1 VAVDDRSHLG
11 DVRRDPTLAGSFGGS
26 ASPTET
32 IDLSSLFGGDL
43 SSSGRPDLQDVK
55 TTSFGKLLHAIP
67 IPTFLVDRTGRVIFA
82 NQAWRK
88 IPPDYQSLEG
98 QELSSIFPRKVYVQ
112 KARTLLEK
120 VLATRKTQV
129 FEAPLL
135 IKSSRVWARMHLRS
149 LRMRSD
155 RSVLVLVE
163 DLTAEKKQMLQDKKY
178 RRVLKQAHANLEKSV
193 QERTRELSKT
203 NEQMRREIS
212 DRKRAEQR
220 LELAGRVISGARE
233 AIFIADADGRIVD
246 VNDAFCR
253 ITGRAKAHVVGQ
265 DLAMF
270 DWGPDHNGFRQGIW
284 QELIENGEWQ
294 GEVWD
299 RHGNGELYPI
309 LLSLNA
315 LRNDGTEISHFVGFF
330 SDITRIKRTQ
340 ERLSR
345 LAHYDSLT
353 GLPNRLLF
361 NDRLEQAIASAARH
375 NQLVAVMML
384 DLDRFKNINDTMGHR
399 FGDKFLVALGR
410 RFSVCLRETDTVC
423 RLGGDEFAF
432 ILTGI
437 VQSQDVAHVARKI
450 MDEVSRPVVLD
461 GREVFIT
468 ASAGISI
475 YPSDSRKV
483 GRLLQNADTA
493 MYHAKDHGKNHF
505 QFFSQEMNAT
515 VLKRMKF
522 ENILRIGMS
531 ADQFLLHYQPM
542 VDTESG
548 RMIGMEALLRFRHPN
563 LGVVSAANLVPVAEE
578 TGLIVPLGDWVLRSA
593 CAQNRSWQR
602 MGLPP
607 FKVSVNVS
615 GRQLKD
621 RRMAANIMKI
631 LEQTGLEPEFL
642 EIELTESVMIEDAD
656 RSIQILAQLKDAGIG
671 ISIDDFGRGFSSL
684 SYLRDLPID
693 KIKIDRS
700 FLRDISPNSY
710 EQALVKAVLTVAHSQ
725 QLNVVAEGVETEEQF
740 RFLRSLG
747 CDQVQG
753 FLFARPTTVERVTE
767 ILRNNSP
774 LGPRFL

>member
-88 IPPDYQSLEG
+88 ITPDYQSLEG

>member
-1 VAVDDRSHLG
+1 MAVDERSHRGTVL
-11 DVRRDPTLAGSFGGS
+11 RDPTLAVSVSGV
-26 ASPTET
+26 ASSTET

-43 SSSGRPDLQDVK
+43 TPAGKPDLQDVT

-67 IPTFLVDRTGRVIFA
+67 IPTFLVDRTGRVVFA

-88 IPPDYQSLEG
+88 ITPDYRRLEG

-112 KARTLLEK
+112 KARSLLEK

-135 IKSSRVWARMHLRS
+135 IQGSRVWARMHFRS

-155 RSVLVLVE
+155 RSVLLLIE
-163 DLTAEKKQMLQDKKY
+163 DLTAEKKQMLQDKRY
-178 RRVLKQAHANLEKSV
+178 RRVLKQAHANLEKRV

-212 DRKRAEQR
+212 DRKRAEER

-233 AIFIADADGRIVD
+233 AIFIADAGGRIVD

-253 ITGRAKAHVVGQ
+253 ITGRDKAHVVGQ

-270 DWGPDHNGFRQGIW
+270 DWGPDHNGFRDGIW
-284 QELIENGEWQ
+284 QELLEKGEWQ

-315 LRNDGTEISHFVGFF
+315 LRSSGTEISHFVGFF
-330 SDITRIKRTQ
+330 SDITRIKQTQ

-375 NQLVAVMML
+375 SQLVAVMML

-410 RFSVCLRETDTVC
+410 RLSACLRESDTVC

-450 MDEVSRPVVLD
+450 MNEVSRPVVLD

-493 MYHAKDHGKNHF
+493 MYHAKEHGKNHF

-515 VLKRMKF
+515 VLKRLKF
-522 ENILRIGMS
+522 ENLLRIGMS

-548 RMIGMEALLRFRHPN
+548 RMIGMEALLRFRHPS

-593 CAQNRSWQR
+593 CTQNRRWQQ

-621 RRMAANIMKI
+621 HRIAAHIMKI
-631 LEQTGLEPEFL
+631 LEQTGLGPEFL

-656 RSIQILAQLKDAGIG
+656 RSIEILAQLKDAGIS

-684 SYLRDLPID
+684 SYLRDLPIN

-753 FLFARPTTVERVTE
+753 FLFARPTAVEPFTE

-774 LGPRFL
+774 LGPRFP